1 MGRTAMKLLG
11 AIVLA
16 GVISF
21 IAGLVVTVAASFVFP
36 CGSDKAGCG
45 MGDAY
50 RLFFVPIYAVAGMI
64 AFGIS
69 APGKSRER
77 PLKLTMLTLIL
88 VSVFLAVFA
97 IGSDIGNGR
106 PMRLGNLME
115 LLQVLLP
122 FWAVVLVQWRI
133 IRGFVLEREAA
144 LAAP

>member
-1 MGRTAMKLLG
+1 MKLFG
-11 AIVLA
+11 AILLA
-16 GVISF
+16 GVISLF
-21 IAGLVVTVAASFVFP
+21 AGLVITIAASFVFP

-50 RLFFVPIYAVAGMI
+50 RLFFVPVYAIAGMI

-77 PLKLTMLTLIL
+77 PLKLTMLTLVL

-97 IGSDIGNGR
+97 IGSDLDNGR
-106 PMRLGNLME
+106 PVRLGTLLE
-115 LLQVLLP
+115 LLQMLLP

-133 IRGFVLEREAA
+133 IRGVVLERETAQAA
-144 LAAP
+144 S

>member
-1 MGRTAMKLLG
+1 MKLFG
-11 AIVLA
+11 AIILA
-16 GVISF
+16 GVISLF
-21 IAGLVVTVAASFVFP
+21 AGLIVTVIGSWIIP

-50 RLFFVPIYAVAGMI
+50 RIFFVPLYAIAGMI

-77 PLKLTMLTLIL
+77 PLKLTMLTLVL

-97 IGSDIGNGR
+97 IGSDLDNGR
-106 PMRLGNLME
+106 PVRLGTLLE
-115 LLQVLLP
+115 LLQMLLP

-133 IRGFVLEREAA
+133 IRGFVLERDVAQQAA
-144 LAAP
+144 T

>member
-1 MGRTAMKLLG
+1 MKLFG
-11 AIVLA
+11 AIILA

-21 IAGLVVTVAASFVFP
+21 FAGLIVTLIGSWIIP

-50 RLFFVPIYAVAGMI
+50 RIFFVPLYAIAGMI

-77 PLKLTMLTLIL
+77 PLKLTMLTLVL

-97 IGSDIGNGR
+97 IGSDLDNGR
-106 PMRLGNLME
+106 PVRLGTLLE
-115 LLQVLLP
+115 LLQMLLP

-133 IRGFVLEREAA
+133 IRGFVLERDVAQQAA
-144 LAAP
+144 T

>member
-1 MGRTAMKLLG
+1 MKLFG
-11 AIVLA
+11 AILLA

-21 IAGLVVTVAASFVFP
+21 FAGLVVTIAASLVIP
-36 CGSDKAGCG
+36 CSSDKAGCG

-50 RLFFVPIYAVAGMI
+50 RLFFVPIYAIAGMI

-77 PLKLTMLTLIL
+77 PLKLAMLTLIL

-97 IGSDIGNGR
+97 IGSDINNGR
-106 PMRLGNLME
+106 PVKVGTLLE

-122 FWAVVLVQWRI
+122 FWAVVLIQWRI
-133 IRGFVLEREAA
+133 IRGFVLERETAQAA
-144 LAAP
+144 S

>member
-1 MGRTAMKLLG
+1 MKLFG
-11 AIVLA
+11 AIILA

-21 IAGLVVTVAASFVFP
+21 FAGLIVTLIGSWIIP

-50 RLFFVPIYAVAGMI
+50 RLFFVPVYTIAGMI

-77 PLKLTMLTLIL
+77 PLKLTMLTLVL

-97 IGSDIGNGR
+97 IGSDLDNGR
-106 PMRLGNLME
+106 PVRLGTLLE
-115 LLQVLLP
+115 LLQMLLP

-133 IRGFVLEREAA
+133 IRGFVLERETAQAA
-144 LAAP
+144 S

>member
-1 MGRTAMKLLG
+1 MKLFG
-11 AIVLA
+11 AIILA

-21 IAGLVVTVAASFVFP
+21 FAGLIVTVIGSWIIP

-50 RLFFVPIYAVAGMI
+50 RIFFVPLYAIAGMI

-77 PLKLTMLTLIL
+77 PLKLTMLTLVL

-97 IGSDIGNGR
+97 IGSDLDNGR
-106 PMRLGNLME
+106 PVRLGTLLE
-115 LLQVLLP
+115 LLQMLLP

-133 IRGFVLEREAA
+133 IRGFVLERDVAQQAA
-144 LAAP
+144 T

>member
-1 MGRTAMKLLG
+1 MKLFG
-11 AIVLA
+11 AIILA

-21 IAGLVVTVAASFVFP
+21 FAGLIVTLLGSWIIP

-50 RLFFVPIYAVAGMI
+50 RIFFVPLYAIAGMI
-64 AFGIS
+64 AFGVS

-77 PLKLTMLTLIL
+77 PLKLTMLTLVL

-97 IGSDIGNGR
+97 IGSDLDNGR
-106 PMRLGNLME
+106 PVRLGTLLE
-115 LLQVLLP
+115 LLQMLLP

-133 IRGFVLEREAA
+133 IRGFVLERDVAQQAA
-144 LAAP
+144 T

>member
-1 MGRTAMKLLG
+1 MKLFG
-11 AIVLA
+11 AIILA

-21 IAGLVVTVAASFVFP
+21 FAGLIVTLLGSWIIP

-50 RLFFVPIYAVAGMI
+50 RIFFVPLYAIAGMI

-77 PLKLTMLTLIL
+77 PLKLTMLTLVL

-97 IGSDIGNGR
+97 IGSDLDNGR
-106 PMRLGNLME
+106 PVRLGTLLE
-115 LLQVLLP
+115 LLQMLLP

-133 IRGFVLEREAA
+133 IRGFVLERDVAQQAA
-144 LAAP
+144 T

>member
-1 MGRTAMKLLG
+1 MKLFG

-21 IAGLVVTVAASFVFP
+21 FAGLVITIAASLVLP
-36 CGSDKAGCG
+36 CGSEKAGCG
-45 MGDAY
+45 IGDAY
-50 RLFFVPIYAVAGMI
+50 RILFVPIYAIAGMI

-77 PLKLTMLTLIL
+77 PLKLTMLTLVL

-97 IGSDIGNGR
+97 IGSDINNGR
-106 PMRLGNLME
+106 PVRLGTLLE

-122 FWAVVLVQWRI
+122 FWAVVLIQWRI
-133 IRGFVLEREAA
+133 IRGFVLERDVAQQA
-144 LAAP
+144 VS

>member
-1 MGRTAMKLLG
+1 MKLFG

-21 IAGLVVTVAASFVFP
+21 FAGLVITIAASFVFP

-50 RLFFVPIYAVAGMI
+50 RIFFVPIYAIAGMI

-77 PLKLTMLTLIL
+77 PLKLTMLTLVL

-97 IGSDIGNGR
+97 IGSDINNGR
-106 PMRLGNLME
+106 PVRLGTLLE

-122 FWAVVLVQWRI
+122 FWAVVLIQWRI
-133 IRGFVLEREAA
+133 IRGFVLERDVAQQA
-144 LAAP
+144 VS